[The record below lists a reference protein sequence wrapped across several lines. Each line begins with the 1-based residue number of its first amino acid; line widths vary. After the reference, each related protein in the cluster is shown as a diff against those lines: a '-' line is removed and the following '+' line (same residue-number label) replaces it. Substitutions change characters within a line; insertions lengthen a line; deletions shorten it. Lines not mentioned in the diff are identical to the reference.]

1 MVQQL
6 EICFST
12 LARWWM
18 LPKSAALS
26 TVWERAGVWGHLCIW
41 SNCKTCTFYLYWF
54 SLGFFFFFTFY
65 TYYSVESSGYIENA
79 LYFSISQMNYCHPQD
94 FSCTYF
100 VHLGPKTANRIPIFP
115 LTVLILPSSLLYSN
129 INVDSLFIFLWS
141 EYWEYSLVKSIFPKS
156 RTVRSFN

>member
-1 MVQQL
+1 M
-6 EICFST
+6 
-12 LARWWM
+12 
-18 LPKSAALS
+18 
-26 TVWERAGVWGHLCIW
+26 
-41 SNCKTCTFYLYWF
+41 WF
-54 SLGFFFFFTFY
+54 SSWKFVSPLWQGGGCFQRVQHCQLFEKELGFEDIFVYGLIVKFVHFIYIDFLWFFLFFY